1 MPACCD
7 LKAKFLPGLALA
19 AGAFAGINA
28 MYFFDP
34 ERGRRRRALARDKT
48 FHLLRDSERTF
59 DRGVRDFAN
68 RVQGALCQAV
78 GVMVP
83 RAIPDEILV
92 ERVRTRLGRLL
103 THPGSVE
110 VRAEQGRITLTGVA
124 LIHEMPRLMLAIRC
138 IPGVVSVENRIAAYN
153 RANHVQN
160 LQGRHRVPA
169 NEFELLRDRW
179 TPSTRFALGTAGA
192 AIALYGLQRRDF
204 AGLLCAFAGGS
215 LVARTAINR
224 PLGEVTGLQRTAPG
238 FTLQKTALLHAP
250 IEKVFSILA
259 NPEKFPRIMN
269 HVQQVR
275 KVGEGRYRWTVVGP
289 AGVTLSWESQ
299 IVRLVPNSLIEWASL
314 PGSTVRNSGIVH
326 FQKMEDGVTRI
337 QLQANYMP
345 PGGALGQF
353 LSELLHADPK
363 QVIDEDLVRLQSLIE
378 RGVTTAHHRKLSIE
392 ELSPQ
397 GTA

>member
-1 MPACCD
+1 MSACSD
-7 LKAKFLPGLALA
+7 LKEKFLPGLALA

-48 FHLLRDSERTF
+48 FHLLRESERTF

-68 RVQGALCQAV
+68 RVQGAVCQTA
-78 GVMVP
+78 GVLIP
-83 RAIPDEILV
+83 RLVPDEILV

-103 THPGSVE
+103 THPGAVE
-110 VRAEQGRITLTGVA
+110 VKVEQGRVTLSGVA
-124 LIHEMPRLMLAIRC
+124 LTHEMPRLVPAIRC
-138 IPGVVSVENRIAAYN
+138 MPGVMSVDNRIAAYN
-153 RANHVQN
+153 RANHVHA
-160 LQGRHRVPA
+160 LQGEHHVVVP
-169 NEFELLRDRW
+169 EFELLRDRW
-179 TPSTRFALGTAGA
+179 QPATRFAVGTAGA
-192 AIALYGLQRRDF
+192 AIALYGFQRR
-204 AGLLCAFAGGS
+204 GLLGALLGFLGGS
-215 LVARTAINR
+215 MVARTAINR
-224 PLGEVTGLQRTAPG
+224 PLGEVTGLQRSAPG

-250 IEKVFSILA
+250 LDKVFSILA
-259 NPEKFPRIMN
+259 DPEKFPKIMN
-269 HVQQVR
+269 HVHQVK
-275 KVGEGRYRWTVVGP
+275 KVAEGRYRWTVVGP

-326 FQKMEDGVTRI
+326 FQKMDDGVTRI

-345 PGGALGQF
+345 PGGVLGQF
-353 LSELLHADPK
+353 LAELLHADPK
-363 QVIDEDLVRLQSLIE
+363 QVVDADLVRLQSLIE
-378 RGVTTAHHRKLSIE
+378 RGVTTAHHRKLTIE